1 MECRICFG
9 DEHPQTMLIP
19 CRCRGSSAYVHDRCL
34 RTYFSYYPDRLCRVC
49 HERMGHP
56 WLDTERNYTCAT
68 TLLVWAAVLLTLSAV
83 HPILKVLAFIGFTML
98 VLVHVRRQQLTYELT
113 FACLAVSG
121 LLFMSDPV
129 VLPQTIFLAAGL
141 LMLLMLCIFVPVET
155 VLLVLVVSLALTY
168 SVLLTF
174 SVAVR
179 TDPAFAGLFLL
190 LMIVFW
196 MTFVRPQRANEVYP

>member
-1 MECRICFG
+1 
-9 DEHPQTMLIP
+9 
-19 CRCRGSSAYVHDRCL
+19 
-34 RTYFSYYPDRLCRVC
+34 
-49 HERMGHP
+49 
-56 WLDTERNYTCAT
+56 
-68 TLLVWAAVLLTLSAV
+68 VLLTLSAV
-83 HPILKVLAFIGFTML
+83 HPILKVLAFSGFTML

-121 LLFMSDPV
+121 LLFMSDPL

-155 VLLVLVVSLALTY
+155 VLMVLVVSLALTY

>member
-1 MECRICFG
+1 
-9 DEHPQTMLIP
+9 
-19 CRCRGSSAYVHDRCL
+19 
-34 RTYFSYYPDRLCRVC
+34 
-49 HERMGHP
+49 
-56 WLDTERNYTCAT
+56 
-68 TLLVWAAVLLTLSAV
+68 
-83 HPILKVLAFIGFTML
+83 
-98 VLVHVRRQQLTYELT
+98 
-113 FACLAVSG
+113 
-121 LLFMSDPV
+121 MSDPL